1 MTEFLYIA
9 VISLLTFILGVVV
22 TSNEFKESIIDR
34 CVLQNEITI
43 NKYTFTCE
51 LKKDENYNSRK

>member
-1 MTEFLYIA
+1 MTEFLYIT
-9 VISLLTFILGVVV
+9 VICLLTFMLGVVV
-22 TSNEFKESIIDR
+22 TSNELKKDVINN

-43 NKYTFTCE
+43 NEYTFTCG